1 MLKINRIQCNDGFM
15 YYEAVFK
22 GGNLYA
28 YSINDMI
35 VQLWKVYGFKLP
47 LFEFNLD

>member
-1 MLKINRIQCNDGFM
+1 MLKINRIECNDGFM

-28 YSINDMI
+28 YSINELI
-35 VQLWKVYGFKLP
+35 VQLWSIYGFKLS
-47 LFEFNLD
+47 LFEFNLN

>member
-1 MLKINRIQCNDGFM
+1 MLKINRIQCSDGFIF
-15 YYEAVFK
+15 YEAVFK

-35 VQLWKVYGFKLP
+35 EQLKGQFPILK
-47 LFEFNLD
+47 FNLN